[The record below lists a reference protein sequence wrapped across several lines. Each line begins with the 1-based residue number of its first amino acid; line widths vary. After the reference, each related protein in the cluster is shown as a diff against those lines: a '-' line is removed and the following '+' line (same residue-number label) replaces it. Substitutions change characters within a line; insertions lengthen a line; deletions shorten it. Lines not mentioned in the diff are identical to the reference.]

1 MKKDVKNLA
10 EFFRRAADAPIDP
23 RKELEAFNP
32 ETINLP
38 PDHVVR
44 ALWGDRLPVSLSLK
58 NGYSC
63 YYYAGE
69 KFTLTKLKFTLANLS
84 DIQVFAW
91 DKHDERDRET
101 EANFWRVIA
110 KLVNPFG
117 KGEAI
122 AKLVNPFVPDYYKGQ
137 IGEGVA

>member
-1 MKKDVKNLA
+1 MKKDVKNRA

-32 ETINLP
+32 ATINLP

-44 ALWGDRLPVSLSLK
+44 ALWGDRLPVSLSLA

-69 KFTLTKLKFTLANLS
+69 KFTLKKLKFTLANLEN
-84 DIQVFAW
+84 VEAFAW
-91 DKHDERDRET
+91 DANDERDHKT
-101 EANFWRVIA
+101 ESNFWRVIA
-110 KLVNPFG
+110 KLVNPL
-117 KGEAI
+117 I
-122 AKLVNPFVPDYYKGQ
+122 Y
-137 IGEGVA
+137 GEGVA

>member
-1 MKKDVKNLA
+1 MFAAAKAKSNMKKTVRYPLH
-10 EFFRRAADAPIDP
+10 ELDAFDPKSID
-23 RKELEAFNP
+23 
-32 ETINLP
+32 LP
-38 PDHVVR
+38 ADHVIR
-44 ALWGDRLPVSLSLK
+44 ALWGERLPVSLSLA
-58 NGYSC
+58 NGFSC
-63 YYYAGE
+63 YYNAGE
-69 KFTLTKLKFTLANLS
+69 KFTLTILKFTLANLS
-84 DIQVFAW
+84 DVQVFAW

-122 AKLVNPFVPDYYKGQ
+122 AKLVHPFVPDYYKGQ